1 MGNVLRLVSAVPP
14 SVNHYLAYRGV
25 MRGGKPMA
33 MSYVTKQAL
42 DYKKNF
48 AEYVE
53 QEIIRQG
60 WDVEP
65 TKHLHFYVDATFYFA
80 RVDQDANNYFK
91 VLLDAIT
98 DTKKIWLDD
107 NVVCERVQRILY
119 DNVSPRIELTIHP
132 IGYIGIFDDVSQ
144 YDKFISRCVGCVRYE
159 RNCSIL
165 KKAYEGRIQDDVAQN
180 MCNKYKAKTK
190 EI

>member
-1 MGNVLRLVSAVPP
+1 MGNVLKLVSDVPP
-14 SVNHYLAYRGV
+14 SLNHYLAYRGV

-33 MSYVTKQAL
+33 MSYVTKQAQE
-42 DYKKNF
+42 YKRKF
-48 AEYVE
+48 SEYVE
-53 QEIIRQG
+53 QEIILQN

-65 TKHLHFYVDATFYFA
+65 TKQLHFYVDAEFYFA

-119 DNVSPRIELTIHP
+119 DNKNPRIELTIRP
-132 IGYIGIFDDVSQ
+132 VKYIGIFDDVSQ
-144 YDKFISRCVGCVRYE
+144 YEQFLNRCVGCTRYA
-159 RNCSIL
+159 RNCSTLKNAIL
-165 KKAYEGRIQDDVAQN
+165 GKVQDGVTNFECDHFKVRRI
-180 MCNKYKAKTK
+180 
-190 EI
+190 

>member
-1 MGNVLRLVSAVPP
+1 MGNILSLVSPVPP

-48 AEYVE
+48 AEYVK

-65 TKHLHFYVDATFYFA
+65 TKQLHFYVDATFYFE

-107 NVVCERVQRILY
+107 NVVCERVQRVLY
-119 DNVSPRIELTIHP
+119 DNVNPRIELTIHP
-132 IGYIGIFDDVSQ
+132 VEYIGIFDNVSQ
-144 YDKFISRCVGCVRYE
+144 YDEFISRCVGCTRYE

-165 KKAYEGRIQDDVAQN
+165 KKAYEGRIQDCVVQ
-180 MCNKYKAKTK
+180 CVCGKYKAKAK
-190 EI
+190 EA